1 MVAGRRR
8 PEPEQGHGSGISIGG
23 NNIAPL
29 QNVVGQNISN
39 VHQSASVGSPA
50 VSMETVR
57 DLLAAFRTEV
67 DQNGSVLP
75 NAQVLRAMADS
86 IDTSLTASDTPAI
99 GALRGAVQALPALV
113 AGTVVQQGVMRSLTP
128 LPDGLAEAAAAP
140 TPGRSD
146 RRSRCSVSSPS
157 HLAACGP
164 CFAGAPNRALQSR
177 RCLDCRSMASTRF
190 TVFSRS

>member
-1 MVAGRRR
+1 MVVGRRR

-39 VHQSASVGSPA
+39 VHQSASVESAA

-57 DLLAAFRTEV
+57 DLLATFRTEV

-75 NAQVLRAMADS
+75 NAQELRAMADS
-86 IDTSLTASDTPAI
+86 INTSPTASDTSAI

-113 AGTVVQQGVMRSLTP
+113 AGTVVQQGG
-128 LPDGLAEAAAAP
+128 DALAH
-140 TPGRSD
+140 GI
-146 RRSRCSVSSPS
+146 
-157 HLAACGP
+157 
-164 CFAGAPNRALQSR
+164 AGWLS
-177 RCLDCRSMASTRF
+177 
-190 TVFSRS
+190 